1 MRVQR
6 ASVDLATKARRFCHE
21 DTKTRRFTIFV
32 SSCLRGLFF
41 VSSWPTFVALVIACS
56 ILAGVAAAQSQRRQR
71 EDLTEFLP
79 PGAWKAFVAQRCSS
93 CHELNGMIQL
103 RESKQGWQ
111 ALVYDMVARGAP
123 LTVEEADQTV
133 AYLNEAF
140 GAAAPPLVD
149 VNTAAKDDLVKLPG
163 VTAPLADRLITHRTT
178 NGPLTSRDQVRT
190 VLGLDE
196 RAFDRIKWYVRTGA
210 PSPSR

>member
-1 MRVQR
+1 MKV
-6 ASVDLATKARRFCHE
+6 
-21 DTKTRRFTIFV
+21 II
-32 SSCLRGLFF
+32 
-41 VSSWPTFVALVIACS
+41 VACVMV
-56 ILAGVAAAQSQRRQR
+56 VAAVAAQAQRRQR
-71 EDLTEFLP
+71 DDLTEFLP

-93 CHELNGMIQL
+93 CHELDGMIQL
-103 RESKQGWQ
+103 REPKQEWQ

-133 AYLNEAF
+133 AYLSEAF
-140 GAAAPPLVD
+140 GRAAPPLVD

-196 RAFDRIKWYVRTGA
+196 RAFDRIKWYLRTGPA
-210 PSPSR
+210 SAAR